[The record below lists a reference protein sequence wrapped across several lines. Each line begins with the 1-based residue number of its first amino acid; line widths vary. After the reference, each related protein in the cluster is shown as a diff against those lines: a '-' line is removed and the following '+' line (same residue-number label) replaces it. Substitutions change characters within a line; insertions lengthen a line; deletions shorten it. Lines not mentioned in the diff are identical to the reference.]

1 MVLGSCMKGNWP
13 IIGKTMENKHI
24 LTITNITQKS
34 CWTRT
39 ATWKTQEQKQLVSK
53 LFWRSLNPPLRGTN
67 RSLPAPGVRLAR
79 ASEPP
84 AFPWKGWRCQR
95 LRAAGEELLDGS
107 WELSIFQ
114 LILPIEPAERTRTS
128 WALNIPIYIYHYI
141 PIASYSLSMRV
152 LRCFTCLIKPQ
163 ESGPEPTHRGCFG
176 FGLLR
181 VWSTAVSR
189 RSSQG
194 IRRSFGCDVGPP
206 VVRRSSGGLVESVEH
221 QQSPRQLKLG
231 PSGASSSH
239 LLSGGSR
246 GVVGSSS
253 ALLHSIRC
261 RPKTLDGCLQ
271 VVQVLAAWQG
281 RTDTGSNWVE
291 LGHLAGQPY
300 PTGLGLTGHPMDS
313 CARKPN
319 SRVAVPDPWPISWG
333 RYYTR
338 PEA

>member
-1 MVLGSCMKGNWP
+1 
-13 IIGKTMENKHI
+13 
-24 LTITNITQKS
+24 
-34 CWTRT
+34 
-39 ATWKTQEQKQLVSK
+39 
-53 LFWRSLNPPLRGTN
+53 
-67 RSLPAPGVRLAR
+67 
-79 ASEPP
+79 
-84 AFPWKGWRCQR
+84 
-95 LRAAGEELLDGS
+95 
-107 WELSIFQ
+107 
-114 LILPIEPAERTRTS
+114 
-128 WALNIPIYIYHYI
+128 
-141 PIASYSLSMRV
+141 MRV

-281 RTDTGSNWVE
+281 RTDTGSN
-291 LGHLAGQPY
+291 
-300 PTGLGLTGHPMDS
+300 
-313 CARKPN
+313 
-319 SRVAVPDPWPISWG
+319 
-333 RYYTR
+333 
-338 PEA
+338 